1 MVFHNFRENVSLWM
15 IESLESKKEKH
26 AFWILISDFHN
37 MDHDEY
43 VEDDLGSSVSS
54 YTDEVQLSRSMEN
67 GNFTC
72 GLLIFFSF
80 QYTLKQVQIRQK
92 VKLL

>member
-1 MVFHNFRENVSLWM
+1 
-15 IESLESKKEKH
+15 
-26 AFWILISDFHN
+26 

-72 GLLIFFSF
+72 GLLIFFF
-80 QYTLKQVQIRQK
+80 LLYTLKKVQIRK
-92 VKLL
+92 KGTALDYLSNENSPSNRVSL

>member
-1 MVFHNFRENVSLWM
+1 MIGYLFRVFISSGKFFIVFVKMFHYWCY
-15 IESLESKKEKH
+15 ESLESKKEKH

-72 GLLIFFSF
+72 GL
-80 QYTLKQVQIRQK
+80 
-92 VKLL
+92 

>member
-1 MVFHNFRENVSLWM
+1 
-15 IESLESKKEKH
+15 
-26 AFWILISDFHN
+26 

-72 GLLIFFSF
+72 GLLIFFF
-80 QYTLKQVQIRQK
+80 VIHFETEAQNRQEETAPDYQIKIALQIM
-92 VKLL
+92 

>member
-1 MVFHNFRENVSLWM
+1 
-15 IESLESKKEKH
+15 
-26 AFWILISDFHN
+26 

-72 GLLIFFSF
+72 GLLIFSL
-80 QYTLKQVQIRQK
+80 YTLKQRYKFDYQIKIAIQIK
-92 VKLL
+92 

>member
-1 MVFHNFRENVSLWM
+1 M

-43 VEDDLGSSVSS
+43 VEDDLGSSV
-54 YTDEVQLSRSMEN
+54 
-67 GNFTC
+67 
-72 GLLIFFSF
+72 
-80 QYTLKQVQIRQK
+80 
-92 VKLL
+92 

>member
-1 MVFHNFRENVSLWM
+1 
-15 IESLESKKEKH
+15 
-26 AFWILISDFHN
+26 

-72 GLLIFFSF
+72 GLLIFFSL
-80 QYTLKQVQIRQK
+80 YTLKQRYKIDRK
-92 VKLL
+92 KLL